1 MLTNLTSHDFII
13 KTVLIYFNDCHNMNE
28 FINKKYNF
36 SIETMTDNAGK
47 TQKLLEQLL
56 QKSDAH
62 DEKLTII
69 VDNLNM
75 QIIHIKANF
84 KSHKLESKH
93 EIDKIKHTL
102 DDVTKTKT

>member
-1 MLTNLTSHDFII
+1 
-13 KTVLIYFNDCHNMNE
+13 
-28 FINKKYNF
+28 
-36 SIETMTDNAGK
+36 MTDNAGK

-69 VDNLNM
+69 VDNLKM

-84 KSHKLESKH
+84 ESHKLQSKH
-93 EIDKIKHTL
+93 EIDKIKNTL
-102 DDVTKTKT
+102 DDVKKTKT

>member
-1 MLTNLTSHDFII
+1 
-13 KTVLIYFNDCHNMNE
+13 
-28 FINKKYNF
+28 
-36 SIETMTDNAGK
+36 MTDNAGK

-84 KSHKLESKH
+84 KSYKLQSKH
-93 EIDKIKHTL
+93 EIDKIKNTL

>member
-1 MLTNLTSHDFII
+1 
-13 KTVLIYFNDCHNMNE
+13 
-28 FINKKYNF
+28 
-36 SIETMTDNAGK
+36 MTDNAGK

-84 KSHKLESKH
+84 KSYKLQSKH
-93 EIDKIKHTL
+93 EIDKIKNTL
-102 DDVTKTKT
+102 DDVKKTKT